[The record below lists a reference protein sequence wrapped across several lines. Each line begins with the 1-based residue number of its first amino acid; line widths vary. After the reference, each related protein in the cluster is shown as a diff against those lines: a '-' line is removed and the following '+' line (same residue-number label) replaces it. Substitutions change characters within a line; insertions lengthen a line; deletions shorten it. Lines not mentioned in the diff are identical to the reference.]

1 MDPCPLKIL
10 DAPLDFYT
18 ICADKHAVGFPKLE
32 ERCSWYDGSSGYPWW
47 TRRLHVLH
55 RNLCWS
61 KSTTQSFMVYFSFL
75 SGSTGVSCLLT
86 AHSMPVILV
95 FLEIQSEF
103 YVVYCSFLTVSFSF
117 LSAIFSIQ
125 FFSVSFLL
133 IYMQRFVE
141 TYW

>member
-1 MDPCPLKIL
+1 
-10 DAPLDFYT
+10 
-18 ICADKHAVGFPKLE
+18 
-32 ERCSWYDGSSGYPWW
+32 
-47 TRRLHVLH
+47 
-55 RNLCWS
+55 
-61 KSTTQSFMVYFSFL
+61 MVYFSFL

-141 TYW
+141 TY